1 MTLRELYNLARA
13 RFSAAGID
21 APAFDA
27 AALTELV
34 FGVGRSALLLQGDRP
49 ADPKQEET
57 FLALVT
63 RREQREPLQYLLGA
77 WEFMDMQLSTG
88 PGVLCPRE
96 ETELLCQTAAAALGG
111 APCIGLDL
119 CAGTGAVALGLHRLC
134 PQAVVTA
141 VEISPD
147 AAKYAKENIEKYG
160 DGAVSLVMG
169 DVLSSTF
176 ADELVEKPLDFI
188 LSNPPYIA
196 SRELPGLQAEVQ
208 KEPALALDG
217 GEDGQVFYRAIL
229 THWAPK
235 LRPGGVLAVEIGE
248 DQGEAVSGLFRAAGF
263 SAQVEQDFAGLDR
276 VVFGER
282 MFEKFC

>member
-1 MTLRELYNLARA
+1 MSL
-13 RFSAAGID
+13 SAS
-21 APAFDA
+21 FQQ
-27 AALTELV
+27 LN
-34 FGVGRSALLLQGDRP
+34 
-49 ADPKQEET
+49 PKQEET

-111 APCIGLDL
+111 APCVGLDL

-217 GEDGQVFYRAIL
+217 GEDGLDFYRSIAENFTSAL
-229 THWAPK
+229 K
-235 LRPGGVLAVEIGE
+235 PGGFLCLEFGDDQGDDVCRILEANGYTILERTRDYNDRERAVLAQYGRKE
-248 DQGEAVSGLFRAAGF
+248 D
-263 SAQVEQDFAGLDR
+263 
-276 VVFGER
+276 
-282 MFEKFC
+282 